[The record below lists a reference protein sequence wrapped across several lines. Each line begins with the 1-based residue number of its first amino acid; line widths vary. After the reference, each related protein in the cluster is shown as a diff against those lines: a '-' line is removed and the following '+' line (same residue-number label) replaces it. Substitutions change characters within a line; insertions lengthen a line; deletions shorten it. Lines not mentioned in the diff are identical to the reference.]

1 MIFFVLNHTIMSNL
15 RAVITGVGGYVPEY
29 ILNNDELSKMMDTND
44 EWITTRVGIKE
55 RRILKEPGVGTSFLA
70 AKAIEE
76 LLTKTNTKAEEIDLV
91 LCATTTADHIYP
103 SCASMA
109 AERVGIKKALAIDLQ
124 AACSGFIVAMSTA
137 QSFIESGKYKKV
149 VVVGAEKMSAITDYT
164 DRTTAPLFG
173 DGAGAVLVEPTEEEY
188 GVIDSLIFTDGVGMK
203 HLHIKAG
210 GSAIPTSQDTIDQ
223 RLHYTYQEGQNV
235 YKYAVTNMAEVSA
248 NLMEKNNLTEKDVA
262 WLVPHQANLRII
274 DAVVQRT
281 GVDYSK
287 VVINI
292 DHFGNTSAASIPLG
306 IWEWEKKFKKGDN
319 IILTAFGAGFTWG
332 AVYLKWA
339 YNSAE

>member
-1 MIFFVLNHTIMSNL
+1 MSKIN
-15 RAVITGVGGYVPEY
+15 AVITGIGGYVPDY
-29 ILNNDELSKMMDTND
+29 ILDNQELSTMMDTND

-55 RRILKEPGVGTSFLA
+55 RRILKEPNVGTSFLA

-76 LLTKTNTKAEEIDLV
+76 LFAKTGTKPEEIDLV
-91 LCATTTADHIYP
+91 LCATTTPDHIYP

-109 AERVGIKKALAIDLQ
+109 AERVGIKNALAFDLQ
-124 AACSGFIVAMSTA
+124 AACSGFIVALSTA

-149 VVVGAEKMSAITDYT
+149 LVLGAEKMSSITDYT

-173 DGAGAVLVEPTEEEY
+173 DGAAVVLVEPTTEDF
-188 GVIDSLIFTDGVGMK
+188 GVVDSLIFTDGVGMK

-210 GSAIPTSQDTIDQ
+210 GSAIPTTKETVEQG
-223 RLHYTYQEGQNV
+223 LHYTYQEGTNV

-248 NLMEKNNLTEKDVA
+248 NIMTKNNLTEKDVA

-306 IWEWEKKFKKGDN
+306 MWEWEKKFKKGDN

-339 YNSAE
+339 YNAE